1 MADQQFIEIRGA
13 RENNLKNVSLDIP
26 KHRITVF
33 TGVSGSGKSS
43 LVFDTIAAEAQ
54 RQLNETFTAFVQGFL
69 PHYGQPDVDSIE
81 HLNAPIIIDQKRVG
95 GGSRSTVGTYT
106 DIAALL
112 RLLFSR
118 VGQPYAGPAYAFSFN
133 TPQGMCPECEGIG
146 KTVQLDMDAFLD
158 RSKSLND
165 GAILHPEF
173 KVGKWMW
180 KMYPLSDLSTTTNRC
195 RTTPRRS
202 CTPCCTATAQGSIWA
217 SAPKYEGLVER
228 FDRMYLKKDA
238 AAMSERNRAVFEQFT
253 TYADLPGLP
262 GRTAQPGGAGLPH
275 RRAQH
280 RRSLRSGSDRTDRR
294 PGRLHRPGRGQAG
307 RQTARTRCSTWSI
320 SASAT

>member
-1 MADQQFIEIRGA
+1 MTDRQYIEVRGA
-13 RENNLKNVSLDIP
+13 RENNLKDISLDLP
-26 KHRITVF
+26 KQQITVF

-54 RQLNETFTAFVQGFL
+54 RQLNETFTYFVQGFL
-69 PHYGQPDVDSIE
+69 PHYGQPDVDGIE

-106 DIAALL
+106 DIAVLL

-118 VGQPYAGPAYAFSFN
+118 SGRPYVGPAFAFSFN

-146 KTVQLDMDAFLD
+146 KTVQLDLDKLLD
-158 RSKSLND
+158 RGKSLND

-180 KMYPLSDLSTTTNRC
+180 KLYSMSGLFDNDKPIKDYSDEELQALLYGADVKVSFGEF
-195 RTTPRRS
+195 
-202 CTPCCTATAQGSIWA
+202 GS
-217 SAPKYEGLVER
+217 KYEGLVER
-228 FDRMYLKKDA
+228 FTRMYIKKDA

-253 TYADLPGLP
+253 TSQTCPMCHGARLNRAALDCRIGGQNIAELSDLEATELIEFLEGFAEPI
-262 GRTAQPGGAGLPH
+262 AAKVAAGLTE
-275 RRAQH
+275 R
-280 RRSLRSGSDRTDRR
+280 LRY
-294 PGRLHRPGRGQAG
+294 L
-307 RQTARTRCSTWSI
+307 
-320 SASAT
+320 